1 RPHRDFLAEKP
12 VPDAVFAQYLR
23 QFAYDRTPLDAR
35 VEEEKTMPSGLRQKI
50 TFNAAYGGERMMA
63 YLFLP
68 PEGKPPYQVVIVF
81 PGSGAI
87 STRSSESLDLGR
99 VDFLAK
105 SGRAVLY
112 PIYKG
117 TYERGGE

>member
-1 RPHRDFLAEKP
+1 
-12 VPDAVFAQYLR
+12 
-23 QFAYDRTPLDAR
+23 
-35 VEEEKTMPSGLRQKI
+35 EKTMPSGLRQKI

-81 PGSGAI
+81 PGSGAS

-99 VDFLAK
+99 VDFLGK

-112 PIYKG
+112 PIYKA
-117 TYERGGE
+117 TYERGGELHTDYAEETADYKDHVIMWGKDLAR